1 MSSIT
6 REIGDNVHQA
16 YTSAN
21 ELVAAKA
28 DVIVVAGAELGLQAA
43 AAARPSVPI
52 VVMANNYD
60 PIERGYIKSL
70 SHPGGNITGLF
81 YEQGLGAWRGGS
93 GLQKGLM
100 GEWVPRRKTVQ
111 RWLQRSFFGR
121 SVQCSPARCAVAGAH
136 VAGEGVSKIRHMI
149 SRRLSARW
157 RRTTAG

>member
-1 MSSIT
+1 MAACGAGTGRQDRARRPSHAWAPEISGPGSQILLAELRKLGFAEGRNLVIDF

-28 DVIVVAGAELGLQAA
+28 DVIVVTGAELGLQAA

-81 YEQGLGAWRGGS
+81 SAS
-93 GLQKGLM
+93 
-100 GEWVPRRKTVQ
+100 
-111 RWLQRSFFGR
+111 RSW
-121 SVQCSPARCAVAGAH
+121 P
-136 VAGEGVSKIRHMI
+136 
-149 SRRLSARW
+149 
-157 RRTTAG
+157 